1 MTCPHDVVLLSFG
14 PDASCRLRRGVVPA
28 AAAVAAILSVLMSIL
43 ATEDLAILSLPWLQ
57 LDFVDV
63 VVVVVCSR
71 GMRRRRLSTRSRRP
85 PLLLAPSAATL
96 GSPPHLISLSQQLN
110 NDKGGRSIRRLRA
123 HRHDFETRR
132 DVTCRAALLL
142 FGRRRDD
149 GSR

>member
-43 ATEDLAILSLPWLQ
+43 ATEELVILSSHTAAAR
-57 LDFVDV
+57 
-63 VVVVVCSR
+63 C
-71 GMRRRRLSTRSRRP
+71 RRRRCCRRLLPWDEEGSRLGRAARP